1 MAVGSIA
8 RAMLAAVKIIFRRPL
23 DVIGDHQ
30 IQPAIPVVIKPPGA
44 SGPSALVGHP
54 GLGGD
59 IGESAVAIVVVQDG
73 AAVAGD
79 VNVRVA
85 VVVVVADGHAL
96 AVMSFAADPGF
107 LCYVGERTIAVV
119 MVERGAQGP

>member
-1 MAVGSIA
+1 MTVRTIA
-8 RAMLAAVKIIFRRPL
+8 RPMLAAVKVILGRPL

-30 IQPAIPVVIKPPGA
+30 IQPAILVVIKPPGA
-44 SGPSALVGHP
+44 SGPSALVGHAS
-54 GLGGD
+54 LGGD
-59 IGESAVAIVVVQDG
+59 IGEGAVAIVVIQDG

-79 VNVRVA
+79 VNVWVA
-85 VVVVVADGHAL
+85 VVVVVTDGHAL

-119 MVERGAQGP
+119 MIKRGAQGP

>member
-1 MAVGSIA
+1 MTVRTIA

-30 IQPAIPVVIKPPGA
+30 IQPAVLVVIKPPGA

-59 IGESAVAIVVVQDG
+59 IGEGAVAIVVVQDG
-73 AAVAGD
+73 AAVSGD
-79 VNVRVA
+79 VDVRVA

-96 AVMSFAADPGF
+96 AVMSFAAEAGF
-107 LCYVGERTIAVV
+107 FGHVGKGAVSVV
-119 MVERGAQGP
+119 M